1 MAKIV
6 DKFDEYNLKLIYPTD
21 EEKKNKI
28 SCAVNTNEF
37 LFYSN
42 NPESVYYKDFADSGK
57 YFCRET
63 VKGNGQIYTW
73 HRNEYEGTITSL
85 ILMYNPNDFDVELNF
100 TNIGTTI

>member
-6 DKFDEYNLKLIYPTD
+6 DKFNDYDLNLIYPTD

-42 NPESVYYKDFADSGK
+42 NPEKIYNKDLADNGK
-57 YFCRET
+57 WLCE
-63 VKGNGQIYTW
+63 K
-73 HRNEYEGTITSL
+73 
-85 ILMYNPNDFDVELNF
+85 P
-100 TNIGTTI
+100 